1 MEEELEE
8 VEEEISQSASVV
20 SSHLSHTNAC
30 HRAVVSSLLAYSYT
44 VCAWRKPLTPDP
56 IL

>member
-8 VEEEISQSASVV
+8 VEEEISQLASVV
-20 SSHLSHTNAC
+20 SSHLSHTNTC
-30 HRAVVSSLLAYSYT
+30 HRVVVSSLLAYSYT